1 MFWAIQLHSPIKWK
15 PCNLLSCFWTCFK
28 LLISWVDKGECP
40 NFFIPQNNMFR
51 VKVVGHKQAVLF
63 EKLHSLYNEGIIC
76 LLLSPT
82 IGEYLEKSIPYRYL
96 KPGTEETNCFRLPHR
111 CVSVYGL
118 KQVNRSVH
126 SQRIGICT
134 GNYCSRTITKDKIN
148 FNAGNNCTV
157 FPSKGVEK
165 LLLHV
170 ETKSCNIYK

>member
-96 KPGTEETNCFRLPHR
+96 KPGTEETTIVSDYLIDVCLFMDLNRLIDPYTAN
-111 CVSVYGL
+111 V
-118 KQVNRSVH
+118 
-126 SQRIGICT
+126 
-134 GNYCSRTITKDKIN
+134 
-148 FNAGNNCTV
+148 
-157 FPSKGVEK
+157 
-165 LLLHV
+165 
-170 ETKSCNIYK
+170 